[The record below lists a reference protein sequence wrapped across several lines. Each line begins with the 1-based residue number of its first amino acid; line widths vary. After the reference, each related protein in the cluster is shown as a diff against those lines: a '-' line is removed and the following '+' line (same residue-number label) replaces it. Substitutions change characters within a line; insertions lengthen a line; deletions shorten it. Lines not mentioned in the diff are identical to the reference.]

1 MASLPRFLLV
11 AVLVTIGTLAGGPA
25 NGAFSGGNGKIA
37 FWSTRDGNAEIYVM
51 NGDGSAQTR
60 LTNDPSFDAYP
71 KWSPDGSKIV
81 FSSSRAGPLN
91 IYTMDADGT
100 NIRRVTTDP
109 TKLEGF
115 AAWTADG
122 QQIVFA
128 RGLSPNAGECTPG
141 TRIYVVNADGQ
152 GERLLTPPSM
162 IPCLPAT
169 APRDSKVAF
178 TGSVDGG
185 ATYQIYTIRLDGGNL
200 RMVSAP
206 GTIFNFRAN
215 WSPRGNDL
223 VFLKA
228 ATAELVSPL
237 LRDIWTMHDN
247 GARLAQLTATP
258 SRSEDSPAW
267 SPRGD
272 KIVFHACF
280 TVSGAFGCQIFV
292 MNADGTGEVQLT
304 SSGFGVVNGNADWQ
318 PLPRDPVEFE

>member
-81 FSSSRAGPLN
+81 F
-91 IYTMDADGT
+91 
-100 NIRRVTTDP
+100 
-109 TKLEGF
+109 
-115 AAWTADG
+115 
-122 QQIVFA
+122 A
-128 RGLSPNAGECTPG
+128 RGFSPNAGECTPG

-162 IPCLPAT
+162 ISCLPAT

-280 TVSGAFGCQIFV
+280 TVSGALGCQIFV
-292 MNADGTGEVQLT
+292 VNADGTGEVQLT